1 MAKSKEHSFDISAKL
16 DMQEMK
22 NAIIQAQKEV
32 DNRYDFK
39 GITKEID
46 LNMGAKV
53 LTLLSSSDNKIDAM
67 KDILISKMNKRG
79 VSINSLEELKSED
92 ASGGNRKF
100 SYKIIDTIEAPEA
113 KIIQQE
119 IKSLKLKVTAA
130 NQGEEIRVSGKNLDD
145 LQKVMAHLKTLED
158 LKAPLVFDNFR

>member
-22 NAIIQAQKEV
+22 NAVIQAQKEV

-39 GITKEID
+39 GSTKNID
-46 LNMGAKV
+46 LSEGNKT
-53 LTLLSSSDNKIDAM
+53 LTLLSDSDNKVDAM

-79 VSINSLEELKSED
+79 VSINSLEELKAED
-92 ASGGNRKF
+92 ASGGKRKF
-100 SYKIIDTIEAPEA
+100 TYKIVDTIEKDET
-113 KIIQQE
+113 KTIQNE
-119 IKSLKLKVTAA
+119 IKGLKLKVTAV
-130 NQGEEIRVSGKNLDD
+130 NQGDEIRVSGKNLDD
-145 LQKVMAHLKTLED
+145 LQKIMKHLKTLE

>member
-22 NAIIQAQKEV
+22 NAIVQAQKEV

-39 GITKEID
+39 GITKEYD
-46 LNMGAKV
+46 LNIGAKV
-53 LTLLSSSDNKIDAM
+53 VTLLSASDNKIDAM

-79 VSINSLEELKSED
+79 VSINSLEELNSVD
-92 ASGGNRKF
+92 ASGNNRKF
-100 SYKIIDTIEAPEA
+100 TYKIIDTIEADEA
-113 KIIQQE
+113 KRIQKE
-119 IKSLKLKVTAA
+119 IKGLKLKVTAA
-130 NQGEEIRVSGKNLDD
+130 NQGDEIRVSGKNLDD
-145 LQKVMAHLKTLED
+145 LQKVIAHLKKLED

>member
-22 NAIIQAQKEV
+22 NAIVQAQKEV

-39 GITKEID
+39 GLTKEID

-53 LTLLSSSDNKIDAM
+53 LTLLSDSDNKVDAM

-92 ASGGNRKF
+92 ASGNKRKF
-100 SYKIIDTIEAPEA
+100 SYKIVDTIEADEA
-113 KIIQQE
+113 KIIQKE
-119 IKSLKLKVTAA
+119 IKGLKLKVTAA

-145 LQKVMAHLKTLED
+145 LQKVMKHLKSLED

>member
-39 GITKEID
+39 GMTKEID

-92 ASGGNRKF
+92 ASGNNRKF
-100 SYKIIDTIEAPEA
+100 SYKIVDTIEADEA
-113 KIIQQE
+113 KIIQKE
-119 IKSLKLKVTAA
+119 IKDLKLKVTSV
-130 NQGEEIRVSGKNLDD
+130 NQGDEIRVSGKNLDD
-145 LQKVMAHLKTLED
+145 LQKVMKHLKSLED
-158 LKAPLVFDNFR
+158 LKAPLVFENFR

>member
-145 LQKVMAHLKTLED
+145 LQKVMAHLKSLED

>member
-22 NAIIQAQKEV
+22 NALIQAQKEV

-39 GITKEID
+39 GIKKEYD
-46 LNMGAKV
+46 LNQTAKV
-53 LTLLSSSDNKIDAM
+53 VTLISDTDNKIDAM

-79 VSINSLEELKSED
+79 VPINALEELKNED
-92 ASGGNRKF
+92 VSGNNRKF
-100 SYKIIDTIEAPEA
+100 TYKIVDSIESDEA
-113 KIIQQE
+113 KQIQQE

-130 NQGEEIRVSGKNLDD
+130 NQGDEIRVSGKNLDD
-145 LQKVMAHLKTLED
+145 LQKIIRHLKSCEF
-158 LKAPLVFDNFR
+158 KAPLVFDNFR